1 MSVVYR
7 LIVSHLLHIQGD
19 THRRARTHRP
29 WHPAD
34 TPQYERQRQQPGSC
48 EASTRQPSHPQR
60 VGFASESASI
70 LCVQLDTRCA
80 DFGLQPMEL
89 GQGLRASLRTATCRS
104 SSIRAGRIREF
115 RVSDLLRCGG
125 VQCAGRRGRLWP
137 RAAHQ
142 RAIDDAEETQTLLSL
157 VSARPLF
164 VRQSAYQC
172 HIADKVPTERTRQRY
187 EKLLSNWT

>member
-1 MSVVYR
+1 MTRSRRCVYEPVSSGAQCRILLPLKQDPRPRGRNERRTEIGTYLSVVYR

-29 WHPAD
+29 WRPAD

-104 SSIRAGRIREF
+104 SSIRACRLREF
-115 RVSDLLRCGG
+115 RVSDLL
-125 VQCAGRRGRLWP
+125 
-137 RAAHQ
+137 
-142 RAIDDAEETQTLLSL
+142 
-157 VSARPLF
+157 
-164 VRQSAYQC
+164 
-172 HIADKVPTERTRQRY
+172 
-187 EKLLSNWT
+187 